1 MGHTIIQDSLAG
13 VICILDID
21 VQGVKSMK
29 KTSFQSNYIFV
40 SPPSLE
46 ILEQR
51 LRGRGTETEESLK
64 KRLEAAKVDMVYGE
78 EKGNFDLVI
87 INDKLDEA
95 YNKLETFL
103 KEKYSEIS

>member
-51 LRGRGTETEESLK
+51 LQGRGTETEESLK

-78 EKGNFDLVI
+78 AEGNFDLVI

>member
-78 EKGNFDLVI
+78 ASGNFDLVI

>member
-1 MGHTIIQDSLAG
+1 M
-13 VICILDID
+13 DID

-29 KTSFQSNYIFV
+29 KTTFNSNYIFV
-40 SPPSLE
+40 CTPSLE
-46 ILEQR
+46 VLEER
-51 LRGRGTETEESLK
+51 LKGRGTETEESLK

-78 EKGNFDLVI
+78 ANGNFDLVI